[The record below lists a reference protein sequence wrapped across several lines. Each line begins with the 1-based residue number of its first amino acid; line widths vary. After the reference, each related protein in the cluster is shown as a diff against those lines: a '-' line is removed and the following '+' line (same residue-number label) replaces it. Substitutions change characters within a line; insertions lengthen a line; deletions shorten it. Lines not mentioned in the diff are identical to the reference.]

1 MRILFVENHEKFA
14 AVVTREFL
22 GDYEVSRVPGIA
34 DALRELDAKRFDVV
48 LVDYDLDDGKGERLV
63 QQIRAAG
70 NPVPVVAVSSHEH
83 GNAAILAAG
92 ANAVCGK
99 MQFNRIDHV
108 LKELVGIEK

>member
-1 MRILFVENHEKFA
+1 MKILFVENHERFA

-22 GDYEVSRVPGIA
+22 TNHEVTTVPSKA
-34 DALRELDAKRFDVV
+34 DALRELDAGRFDVV
-48 LVDYDLDDGKGERLV
+48 LVDFDLDDGKGDQLV

-70 NPVPVVAVSSHEH
+70 NPVPIVAVSSHEH

-99 MQFNRIDHV
+99 IQFNRIDHV
-108 LKELVGIEK
+108 LKELVGVEK